1 MYFIY
6 YFLNAIAVQK
16 YKKKGFKSFRVAV
29 CNCVIGEPLLESS
42 DMQFKT
48 GSINSECQEGFSKD
62 SYM

>member
-16 YKKKGFKSFRVAV
+16 YKKKGLKASEEQFAT
-29 CNCVIGEPLLESS
+29 CVIAEPPLESS

-48 GSINSECQEGFSKD
+48 SSINAECQEGFSKD
-62 SYM
+62 SYI